1 MNVALPDTPLL
12 LFRIIVG
19 VLILAFFV
27 YLSSTIIC
35 RKRFSMACYGWS
47 ILSHFCVICFNC
59 FVIGR
64 DSPYILI
71 IAFLSTFFVVWLS
84 VRAVNLALIR
94 DGFVLCGLYI
104 LGDAVCGLIMTSLFS
119 VDAVV
124 EMRYFMS
131 PATYLPNLIV
141 GTVLTIFSLL
151 YAGARSIVQK
161 HKVSFYL
168 LRVIRPAF
176 LLAVIILL
184 YIRNMQRVSSLP
196 IEIRNNEVTTEMAL
210 IVPILLLGATYIVQD
225 IRYAQQMKRNQ
236 TLEQQQEMQNILLQ
250 DTRMFRHNIANML
263 YGLQGMILTRDY
275 DSIERYYQKITE
287 KCAVINNENVVALRR
302 IPSLA
307 LNALLVQK
315 LQAANSQSLP
325 FYVFTDEGLNWHN
338 AKDETICEILGV
350 LMDNAIEAAQEAQ
363 ARYISLE
370 AHNVPHGVELVVRNT
385 WKQDTRDFLYHA
397 DYASTKPGHEG
408 LGLRSVRRAVAKDRH
423 MIFNLY
429 PAGRYIEAN
438 LQVFW

>member
-1 MNVALPDTPLL
+1 MLLNAAMLGACVYFSATIIARGKLKLSNYLYAAVSHIIVISINYLVLGRESPFTMIASVACTFFIVWLSYRRISWSYLRDGFVTMGLYILSDMVCGMILIRFYEPDQITEMRYFFSRLCYIPD
-12 LFRIIVG
+12 IIVG
-19 VLILAFFV
+19 VIFLLFALTYN
-27 YLSSTIIC
+27 YL
-35 RKRFSMACYGWS
+35 R
-47 ILSHFCVICFNC
+47 
-59 FVIGR
+59 
-64 DSPYILI
+64 
-71 IAFLSTFFVVWLS
+71 
-84 VRAVNLALIR
+84 
-94 DGFVLCGLYI
+94 
-104 LGDAVCGLIMTSLFS
+104 
-119 VDAVV
+119 
-124 EMRYFMS
+124 
-131 PATYLPNLIV
+131 
-141 GTVLTIFSLL
+141 SLL
-151 YAGARSIVQK
+151 KGRQVN
-161 HKVSFYL
+161 FYL
-168 LRVIRPAF
+168 LRVVRPLV
-176 LLAVIILL
+176 LLITIVLL
-184 YIRNMQRVSSLP
+184 YARNMQR
-196 IEIRNNEVTTEMAL
+196 IAAMDEITRGRELTMEYSI
-210 IVPILLLGATYIVQD
+210 IVIILLLGASYIVQD
-225 IRYAQQMKRNQ
+225 VRYAQQKMRNL
-236 TLEQQQEMQNILLQ
+236 TLEQQQETQNILLQ
-250 DTRMFRHNIANML
+250 ETRMFRHNIANML

-325 FYVFTDEGLNWHN
+325 FYVFTDEALNWHN